1 MLAVSL
7 ASGNVVL
14 SGCTGGVDTS
24 KLGNTANW
32 VTSSPD
38 GKIKT
43 EVVMDYAGN
52 LNYTVKRGNVT
63 VIEKSALGIDIV
75 EDDLSLLTVKEVNTE
90 NVNGS
95 YNNISGKNSLV
106 DYDCTQTTIT
116 LKGWTFEYDLI
127 VRSYD
132 DGYAFRYNVRK
143 CDGTSGTMIWNEE
156 KTEFALPEGSTIWAQ
171 PYAAINTSG
180 NFFAYEL
187 AH

>member
-1 MLAVSL
+1 MLAVSF

-75 EDDLSLLTVKEVNTE
+75 EDDLSLLTVKDVKTE
-90 NVNGS
+90 NVKGS
-95 YNNISGKNSLV
+95 YNNISGKNSKV
-106 DYDCTQTTIT
+106 DYDCNQTTIT
-116 LKGWTFEYDLI
+116 LRGGL
-127 VRSYD
+127 S
-132 DGYAFRYNVRK
+132 N
-143 CDGTSGTMIWNEE
+143 
-156 KTEFALPEGSTIWAQ
+156 TI
-171 PYAAINTSG
+171 
-180 NFFAYEL
+180 
-187 AH
+187 

>member
-1 MLAVSL
+1 MLAVSF

-75 EDDLSLLTVKEVNTE
+75 EDDLSLLTVKDVKTE
-90 NVNGS
+90 NVKGS
-95 YNNISGKNSLV
+95 YNNISGKNSKV
-106 DYDCTQTTIT
+106 DYDCNQTTIT
-116 LKGWTFEYDLI
+116 L
-127 VRSYD
+127 
-132 DGYAFRYNVRK
+132 
-143 CDGTSGTMIWNEE
+143 
-156 KTEFALPEGSTIWAQ
+156 
-171 PYAAINTSG
+171 
-180 NFFAYEL
+180 
-187 AH
+187 